1 MNSVSVNIH
10 GQVCVDA
17 CLLFSGYVW
26 RSKPL
31 LAQDDSVSDTLRN
44 HQTVF
49 KVVPLFYNVT
59 TIYEDS
65 SFSAILSRLVFFF
78 FFYWF
83 FFCVFYGRP
92 SGREVISHVVFI
104 CISLMTNVVE
114 HLFMC
119 FLVMCVSSLEKC
131 VFKSFA
137 HF

>member
-1 MNSVSVNIH
+1 M
-10 GQVCVDA
+10 
-17 CLLFSGYVW
+17 
-26 RSKPL
+26 
-31 LAQDDSVSDTLRN
+31 SDILRN

-59 TIYEDS
+59 TIYKDS
-65 SFSAILSRLVFFF
+65 SFSATLPRLVF

-83 FFCVFYGRP
+83 FFCVFYGHP

-104 CISLMTNVVE
+104 CISLMTNDVE